1 MTDNRIY
8 SVIINTDKTWFY
20 GTFSNRK
27 NMLDSLKMNIDL
39 TGAYIQGSTKKLDI
53 TPVTIFNGF
62 IKNGLTIYKDDKK
75 GQQQWFIKVIMH
87 QMNNINP
94 YFTFNKKQTSLF

>member
-8 SVIINTDKTWFY
+8 SVIINTDKQWFY

-27 NMLDSLKMNIDL
+27 NMLDSLKANIDL
-39 TGAYIQGSTKKLDI
+39 QGAYIQGVTKKLDI

-62 IKNGLTIYKDDKK
+62 VESGLTIYKDDVNGNKK
-75 GQQQWFIKVIMH
+75 WFIKVLMH
-87 QMNNINP
+87 QMNHVSP
-94 YFTFNKKQTSLF
+94 YFTVNKKQTKLF